1 MSDQE
6 QTRVVR
12 THTLLKSLVICN
24 INIIVL
30 LIFKLFHTN
39 TDVFLTCLWRLQVFF
54 SRVSMTSDQDGVKG
68 DVCSAIA
75 HFSLFSLRLYS
86 NNMTQPL
93 TRLILTV
100 TVRDCDWWEEEL
112 NSPNTRIHMCTHCV
126 CVCCTS
132 WMNSNSTHTLCVQIC
147 FLVLWQLTCWCSSA
161 VNLCEFTS
169 GFNTE
174 TENWKDE
181 IPNDLS
187 KILFWTVMLECH
199 MTMFLTQCLMLNSW
213 LNKCDCVSSWKSTS
227 CSVVFRT
234 ITVLWI

>member
-126 CVCCTS
+126 CVCVVPHEWTA
-132 WMNSNSTHTLCVQIC
+132 TPHTLSV
-147 FLVLWQLTCWCSSA
+147 FRSV
-161 VNLCEFTS
+161 
-169 GFNTE
+169 
-174 TENWKDE
+174 
-181 IPNDLS
+181 
-187 KILFWTVMLECH
+187 
-199 MTMFLTQCLMLNSW
+199 SW
-213 LNKCDCVSSWKSTS
+213 FFGSWHVGARLQWIYVSSRPVSTQRR
-227 CSVVFRT
+227 RT
-234 ITVLWI
+234 EKTRFQMIFQRFYFEQ